1 MIDFENAGDILYLD
15 KGGGNILQDVR
26 HEKILQKLKSRHSV
40 QISSLA
46 RELGISESTVRRD
59 INELDRMGMLR
70 KVHGGAVAVNRG
82 MASVTTDVSQRK
94 QMSVEEKEC
103 IARYAAGII
112 EDNDFVYIDS
122 GTTTEKM
129 IDYLENTGATYVT
142 NGLAHAMK
150 LIEKGLNAYIIGGAL
165 RQTTE
170 AAIGATA
177 VEAVSS
183 YNFTKCFMGANGVD
197 INKGFSTPD
206 VDEAAIKGAV
216 IKQSYVSYILADHTK
231 FGRVSSVSF
240 AKIEDACI
248 ITDHISDAEYCRYTK
263 IKEAEK

>member
-1 MIDFENAGDILYLD
+1 MD
-15 KGGGNILQDVR
+15 
-26 HEKILQKLKSRHSV
+26 
-40 QISSLA
+40 
-46 RELGISESTVRRD
+46 ISESTVRRD
-59 INELDRMGMLR
+59 INELDRLGKLR
-70 KVHGGAVAVNRG
+70 KVHGGAVSING
-82 MASVTTDVSQRK
+82 SMASVTTNVSQRK
-94 QMSVEEKEC
+94 QISVEEKEC
-103 IARYAAGII
+103 IARYAAELI
-112 EDNDFVYIDS
+112 EDSDFVYIDS

-129 IDYLENTGATYVT
+129 IDYLENSNATYIT

-170 AAIGATA
+170 AAIGSVA
-177 VEAVSS
+177 VEAVKN

-206 VDEAAIKGAV
+206 VDEAAIKNAV
-216 IKQSYVSYILADHTK
+216 VKQSYVSYILADHTK

-240 AKIEDACI
+240 AKLEEAYI
-248 ITDHISDAEYCRYTK
+248 ITDHINDTEYCKYTK